1 MRKLVSGCSAAM
13 IALAALAACSGGSS
27 TANNATPTT
36 NGGVVSPSNRDLSQL
51 VASANKQ
58 KVKIAFT
65 LGGGPEQVYEQ
76 DGKGNSVL
84 SSGDS
89 ETFST
94 NTNTISCDKISG
106 KFECSAS
113 PGSDESDNPF
123 LGVVTLERSQLSAL
137 GGRFGTTSTK
147 RIAGRNAQCVTFST
161 NDLIG
166 GAGSGPGTAAAATYA
181 YCVDE
186 DTGVTLKVSTTD
198 SSGKQASV
206 LLVTAFGTPNASD
219 FTPPATP
226 TAATLAAG

>member
-1 MRKLVSGCSAAM
+1 MSKLVSGCSAAM
-13 IALAALAACSGGSS
+13 IAVAALAACSGGSS
-27 TANNATPTT
+27 TANSTPTT
-36 NGGVVSPSNRDLSQL
+36 NGGVASPSNQDLSQL
-51 VASANKQ
+51 VANANKQ
-58 KVKIAFT
+58 RVKIAFT

-84 SSGDS
+84 RSGDS

-94 NTNTISCDKISG
+94 KTNTISCDKISG
-106 KFECSAS
+106 KSECSVS

-137 GGRFGTTSTK
+137 GGRFGTTSSK
-147 RIAGRNAQCVTFST
+147 RIAGRNAECVTFST

-166 GAGSGPGTAAAATYA
+166 GAGSGPGVAAAATYE
-181 YCVDE
+181 YCIDE
-186 DTGVTLKVSTTD
+186 DTGVTLQVSTTD
-198 SSGKQASV
+198 NSGKQASV
-206 LLVTAFGTPNASD
+206 LLVTAFGAPKASD

>member
-1 MRKLVSGCSAAM
+1 MRKLVSGGSAAM

-27 TANNATPTT
+27 TANSTPTT
-36 NGGVVSPSNRDLSQL
+36 NGGVASPSSQDLSHL
-51 VASANKQ
+51 VANANKQ
-58 KVKIAFT
+58 RVKIAFT

-84 SSGDS
+84 RSGDS

-94 NTNTISCDKISG
+94 KTNTISCDKISG
-106 KFECSAS
+106 KSECSVS

-137 GGRFGTTSTK
+137 GGRFGTTSSKT
-147 RIAGRNAQCVTFST
+147 IAGRNAQCVTFST

-166 GAGSGPGTAAAATYA
+166 GAGSGPEVAAAATYE
-181 YCVDE
+181 YCIDK
-186 DTGVTLKVSTTD
+186 DTGVTLRVSTTD
-198 SSGKQASV
+198 NSGKQASV
-206 LLVTAFGTPNASD
+206 LLVTAFGAPKASD

>member
-1 MRKLVSGCSAAM
+1 MSKLVSGCSAAM
-13 IALAALAACSGGSS
+13 MAVAALAACSGGSS
-27 TANNATPTT
+27 TANSTPTT
-36 NGGVVSPSNRDLSQL
+36 NGGVASPSNQDLSQL
-51 VASANKQ
+51 VANANKQ
-58 KVKIAFT
+58 RVKIAFT

-84 SSGDS
+84 RSGDS

-94 NTNTISCDKISG
+94 KTNTISCDKISG
-106 KFECSAS
+106 KSECSVS

-137 GGRFGTTSTK
+137 GGRFGTTSSK

-166 GAGSGPGTAAAATYA
+166 GAGSGPGVAAAAATYE
-181 YCVDE
+181 YCIDE
-186 DTGVTLKVSTTD
+186 DTGVTLRVSTTD
-198 SSGKQASV
+198 NSGKQASV
-206 LLVTAFGTPNASD
+206 LLVTVFGVPKASD